1 MTSNESA
8 DVPDQVHFI
17 VPRIDVEHRADACHV
32 VSMVASVFNVLVPD
46 GHTGKQ
52 LKVFRRLLA
61 YFFSSVEPIHK

>member
-1 MTSNESA
+1 MSKMTSISSP

-17 VPRIDVEHRADACHV
+17 VPRIDVEHRANACHV
-32 VSMVASVFNVLVPD
+32 VSVVVSVFNVLMLD

-61 YFFSSVEPIHK
+61 